1 MNRSRNVVRKNKAK
15 KRKGK
20 GQIDLK
26 ISKKTSERNNG
37 ETKNKKLKKGL
48 SIDKAKEEIVNKIV
62 T

>member
-1 MNRSRNVVRKNKAK
+1 MKA
-15 KRKGK
+15 
-20 GQIDLK
+20 
-26 ISKKTSERNNG
+26 SEKNNG